1 MGTVNSTTSPWLSN
15 QTVTSAE
22 GRLALSASWAKASGS
37 GILAEGGVIESSTPP
52 TATVSGTNINVTAH
66 QAIVEATGG
75 TYVGTTTG
83 TLAVPLQTPL
93 PTAGQSRIDLIVA
106 QIADSA
112 DSAIFQLASV
122 TGTAAGSPSVPSVPA
137 NTTVLFQ
144 LTVTNTAPQPPTQ
157 RYRFTRPPG
166 GIRLAEVGDV
176 TAGTYSGEMRR
187 FRNGQIDVWRTS
199 GTPAWDPVAAPSAWT
214 QFTPQLFASVT
225 GAIPLGSGGTAIGRY
240 IVQGKVM
247 HLRYIFRA
255 DTQANGFNGGN
266 GDVST
271 RLPSGYTSAPAEE
284 TQILAKLNAH
294 LANGGLQGIFLGKC
308 YIPASSTVMNLY
320 MPVSSANCGLH
331 TYMVSNGGAAGSG
344 FPTIPGDFPRPAIL
358 VIQGTIEIT

>member
-1 MGTVNSTTSPWLSN
+1 VLIP
-15 QTVTSAE
+15 V
-22 GRLALSASWAKASGS
+22 
-37 GILAEGGVIESSTPP
+37 
-52 TATVSGTNINVTAH
+52 
-66 QAIVEATGG
+66 
-75 TYVGTTTG
+75 
-83 TLAVPLQTPL
+83 
-93 PTAGQSRIDLIVA
+93 PTAGQSRIDLIVG
-106 QIADSA
+106 QISDPGDAA
-112 DSAIFQLASV
+112 VYQLASV

-144 LTVTNTAPQPPTQ
+144 LTVTNTAPQTPTI

-166 GIRLAEVGDV
+166 GLRLCETGDT

-214 QFTPQLFASVT
+214 QFTPQLFAAVT

-247 HLRYIFRA
+247 HLRYVFRA

-271 RLPSGYTSAPAEE
+271 RLPSGFTSAPAEE
-284 TQILAKLNAH
+284 TQILAKVNVH
-294 LANGGLQGIFLGKC
+294 TINGGLQAIFLGKC
-308 YIPASSTVMNLY
+308 YIPASSTLMNLY
-320 MPVSSANCGLH
+320 FPLNTTRSDLH
-331 TYMVSNGGAAGSG
+331 TYMVSNGGTAGTG
-344 FPTIPGDFPRPAIL
+344 FPTIAGDFPRPAIL